1 VAVAIGSCHLVALL
15 KSSYDSLRL
24 IIFLFRKHQLK
35 PLSNAERSG
44 GKSLHGPAAALK
56 DSPVDLQKSVGGAV
70 RELRLRRHLTI
81 AQVAVLADISD
92 GMLSKIE
99 NGQISAGLD
108 TLSRVA
114 RALGSTMAMLF
125 RTYDVPA
132 GAAHLVKSGL
142 GMPFLRH
149 GKRPGHTFQLLSY
162 DQGQDK
168 LFDCFLVTIEEQS
181 ESLPTSAH
189 PGVEIIHMLEG
200 SFEYRS
206 GQSIYLVEP
215 GDTLTLQGD
224 VLHGPER
231 LVRLP
236 IRFVCTIVYPTTPPQ
251 D

>member
-1 VAVAIGSCHLVALL
+1 VKPSPVGRRLRTKGPNGS
-15 KSSYDSLRL
+15 SS
-24 IIFLFRKHQLK
+24 
-35 PLSNAERSG
+35 
-44 GKSLHGPAAALK
+44 ALK
-56 DSPVDLQKSVGGAV
+56 DSPIDLQKCIGTAV

-81 AQVAVLADISD
+81 AQVAELAGISD

-99 NGQISAGLD
+99 NGQISAGMD

-125 RTYDVPA
+125 RTYDVPS
-132 GAAHLVKSGL
+132 GAAHLVKKGQGL
-142 GMPFLRH
+142 PFLRH

-162 DQGQDK
+162 DQGPDK
-168 LFDCFLVTIEEQS
+168 PFDCFLVTIEQDS
-181 ESLPTSAH
+181 EALPTSEH
-189 PGVEIIHMLEG
+189 PGIEVIHMLKG

-206 GQSIYLVEP
+206 GQSIYLLGP

-236 IRFVCTIVYPTTPPQ
+236 IQFVCTIVYPAPLPQ